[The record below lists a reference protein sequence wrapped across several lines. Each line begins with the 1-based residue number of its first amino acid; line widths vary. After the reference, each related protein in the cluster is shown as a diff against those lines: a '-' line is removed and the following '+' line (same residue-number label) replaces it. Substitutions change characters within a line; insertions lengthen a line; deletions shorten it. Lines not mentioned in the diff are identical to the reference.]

1 MNYSIVRY
9 ILGRTLLLEAL
20 LLVAPLMVAFIYQ
33 ESSITILSFII
44 TIILILITG
53 ILMSWQ
59 KPSKPEFYARE
70 GFVVVTLTWFFLSLF
85 GSLPF
90 VISGSIPSPVNA
102 FFETV
107 SGFTTTG
114 ASILNDVEILPRSIL
129 FWRSLTH
136 LIGGMGVLVF
146 ALAILPKVESD
157 AVHIMRAEV
166 PGPSFGK
173 MLARVSHTAR
183 ILYKIYLIMTG
194 ALILILILFGMPV
207 FDSFIHAFGAA
218 GTGGFS
224 SHNASIAHYGKPAL
238 EIIIGAAMLLFGVNF
253 YIYYLIMIRQFRS
266 ALKNEE
272 LRWYGF
278 FITLAIAVISLMLI
292 PQYNNMNQM
301 LRDVFFT
308 VASIIS
314 TTGYATANF
323 DNWPMA
329 AHIVLMLLMFCGGMA
344 GSTAGGIKV
353 SRLAIYMKT
362 VFQDIRHAI
371 SPNRRIVENFEKKP
385 LSRDFQHSVSTY
397 FMTYILFFSACLF
410 IVSFDTPNFISAFSA
425 VAATL
430 NNIGPGLD
438 MVGPTSN
445 YSELSDWTKI
455 VLAIAMVAG
464 RLEIYPVLVLLSP
477 KTWRKL

>member
-9 ILGRTLLLEAL
+9 ILGRTLLIEAAL
-20 LLVAPLMVAFIYQ
+20 LTAPLGVGLIYQ
-33 ESSITILSFII
+33 ESLKSIMSFAITILVI
-44 TIILILITG
+44 TLTG
-53 ILMSWQ
+53 IMMSIR
-59 KPSKPEFYARE
+59 KPVNSEFYARE
-70 GFVVVTLTWFFLSLF
+70 GFMVVSLTWLLLSLF

-90 VISGSIPSPVNA
+90 ILSGTITDPVNA

-166 PGPSFGK
+166 PGPAFGK
-173 MLARVSHTAR
+173 LMARVSHTAR
-183 ILYKIYLIMTG
+183 VLYKIYLAMTG
-194 ALILILILFGMPV
+194 FLIIILIIFGMPV
-207 FDSFIHAFGAA
+207 YDAFIHAFGAA

-224 SHNASIAHYGKPAL
+224 MYNASIAHYGVPAL
-238 EIIIGAAMLLFGVNF
+238 EIILGFGMLAFGINF
-253 YIYYLIMIRQFRS
+253 YLYYLIMLRQVRAVF
-266 ALKNEE
+266 KNEE
-272 LRWYGF
+272 LRWYFG
-278 FITLAIAVISLMLI
+278 IVALSVISISLMLWSG
-292 PQYNNMNQM
+292 YEKAATV

-314 TTGYATANF
+314 TTGYATVNF
-323 DNWPMA
+323 DKWPMA
-329 AHIVLMLLMFCGGMA
+329 AHIILMLLMFSGSMA
-344 GSTAGGIKV
+344 GSTGGGIKI
-353 SRLAIYMKT
+353 SRIAIYVKT
-362 VFQDIRHAI
+362 VFQDIRHTI
-371 SPNRRIVENFEKKP
+371 SPNRRIVVNFDHKP
-385 LSRDFQHSVSTY
+385 ISSGLQNSVSVY
-397 FMTYILFFSACLF
+397 FMTYILFFAFCLM
-410 IVSFDTPNFISAFSA
+410 IVSFDSPNFVTAFSA

-438 MVGPTSN
+438 TVGPASN
-445 YSELSDWTKI
+445 YYEFSNWTKL
-455 VLAIAMVAG
+455 VLSFAMVAG

-477 KTWRKL
+477 RTWRKL